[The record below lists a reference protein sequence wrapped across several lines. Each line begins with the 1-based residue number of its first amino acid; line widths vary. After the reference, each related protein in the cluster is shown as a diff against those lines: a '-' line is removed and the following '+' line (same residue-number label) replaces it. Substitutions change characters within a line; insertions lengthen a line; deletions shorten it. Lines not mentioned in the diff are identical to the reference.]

1 MFVIGGNGAR
11 AEFTDKAM
19 QELCDGRRLAT
30 KSRLNGFWPAK
41 VARVIVQAP
50 QEKRSRWSVTARV
63 NRIGSPFGRWQT
75 SLVQIDF

>member
-50 QEKRSRWSVTARV
+50 
-63 NRIGSPFGRWQT
+63 
-75 SLVQIDF
+75 